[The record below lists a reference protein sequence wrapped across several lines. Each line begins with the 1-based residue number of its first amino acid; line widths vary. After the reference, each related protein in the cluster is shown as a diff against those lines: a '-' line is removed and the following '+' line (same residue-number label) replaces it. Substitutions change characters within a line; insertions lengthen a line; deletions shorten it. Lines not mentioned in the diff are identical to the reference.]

1 MMYFTPVTALL
12 GGLLLGGS
20 ALLLLLVQGRIA
32 GISGILAGLMGPVS
46 TDSAWRWRFILG
58 LGIGGAIGFWLLDL
72 PAPELSQISWPGFL
86 IAGFLVGFG
95 AKLGNGCT
103 SGHGICGIG
112 RFSVRSIVATM
123 IFMLAGMV
131 TVFIMR
137 HVLAG

>member
-1 MMYFTPVTALL
+1 MMNFTPGTALL
-12 GGLLLGGS
+12 GGLLLGIS

-32 GISGILAGLMGPVS
+32 GISGILAGVMVS
-46 TDSAWRWRFILG
+46 FTDVSGWRWLFILG
-58 LGIGGAIGFWLLDL
+58 LGSGGAIGFWLFDL
-72 PAPELSQISWPGFL
+72 PAPDLSQITWPWFL
-86 IAGFLVGFG
+86 VAGFLVGFG

-112 RFSVRSIVATM
+112 RLSVRSLVATM

-137 HVLAG
+137 HVLA

>member
-1 MMYFTPVTALL
+1 MMNFTPGTALL
-12 GGLLLGGS
+12 GGFLLGIS

-32 GISGILAGLMGPVS
+32 GISGILAGVMVAFTDVS
-46 TDSAWRWRFILG
+46 GWRWLFILG
-58 LGIGGAIGFWLLDL
+58 LGCGGGIGFWLFEL
-72 PAPELSQISWPGFL
+72 PAPDLSQIRWPWFL
-86 IAGFLVGFG
+86 VAGFFVGFG

-112 RFSVRSIVATM
+112 RLSIRSIFATM

-137 HVLAG
+137 HVLA

>member
-1 MMYFTPVTALL
+1 MMYFTPVTALF
-12 GGLLLGGS
+12 GGLLLGGA

-32 GISGILAGLMGPVS
+32 GISGILAGVMGPFTAES
-46 TDSAWRWRFILG
+46 NWRWLFILG
-58 LGIGGAIGFWLLDL
+58 LGCGGGIGFWLFEL
-72 PAPELSQISWPGFL
+72 PAPDLSQIRWPWFL
-86 IAGFLVGFG
+86 VAGFFVGFG

-112 RFSVRSIVATM
+112 RLSIRSIVATM

-137 HVLAG
+137 HVLA